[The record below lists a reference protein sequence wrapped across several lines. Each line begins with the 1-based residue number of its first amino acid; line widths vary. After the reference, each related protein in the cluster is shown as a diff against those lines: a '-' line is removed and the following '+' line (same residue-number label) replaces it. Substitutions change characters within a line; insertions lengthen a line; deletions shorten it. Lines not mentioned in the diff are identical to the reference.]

1 VHRFWVI
8 PCLAAVLLASGCL
21 GSSAAHAPAVAP
33 PPTATVKNPDL
44 VHPTIPPL
52 GYALFQ
58 ISGSY
63 TTGGGKNHFTGKLH
77 HERFV
82 LACHSRMMYEELSL
96 LSPQDRLCF
105 AILDYQTAPRRDIV
119 CACPVEIDAVS
130 VRGEIQ
136 GRRIDERFSS
146 CLCGDGK
153 RAGRDAL
160 AILKTHPPF

>member
-8 PCLAAVLLASGCL
+8 PWLAAVLLASGCL

-33 PPTATVKNPDL
+33 PPTPDL
-44 VHPTIPPL
+44 VHPTIPAL

-58 ISGSY
+58 VSGTY
-63 TTGGGKNHFTGKLH
+63 TTGGGKNHFTGNVH
-77 HERFV
+77 DEHFV
-82 LACHSRMMYEELSL
+82 LACHPRMMYAERSL

-105 AILDYQTAPRRDIV
+105 AILDYQTAPRRNIV

-146 CLCGDGK
+146 CVCGDGK
-153 RAGRDAL
+153 RAGSDAL
-160 AILKTHPPF
+160 VILKTHPPF